1 MGAMILAPFYLL
13 INTAFLY
20 CLLRQVSAFLSAP
33 WMQAAAFLLGAAYL
47 FGVVSPI
54 VAYLARKT
62 ALRRIFRCIEGYW
75 LGFLLYALLSWP
87 IWIAVCSFFAHAVH
101 NAGVQ
106 KLFHCSAGYAILAAL
121 AMVLFGIRHA
131 AKIRVRTEKI
141 VIGKPCSIGDLSVA
155 VVSDLH
161 FGCGRGAAF
170 AQQMVKKINAM
181 QPDLVILAG
190 DIFDNDFDI
199 LKDPK
204 ATQKALCGLKSRC
217 GTYAVWGNHDT
228 AETILS
234 GFTFEA
240 KAAEPEPRFAAFLKE
255 SGVTLLEDR
264 AVSVLQSFYLV
275 GRDDSEHAA
284 KTGRCRASESALLDG
299 LKKDMPI
306 FVIDHQPCGLEK
318 LAECG
323 ADLVVSGHTHN
334 GQLFPM
340 NLLMKLLWKNPY
352 GIRAVPRADGGTLY
366 SCVTSGVGAWGP
378 QMRVGTNS
386 EILLLRLAFRPDKK
400 RETETRRKVV

>member
-13 INTAFLY
+13 INAAFFY

-33 WMQAAAFLLGAAYL
+33 WMQAATFLLGAAYL
-47 FGVVSPI
+47 LGVVSPI
-54 VAYLARKT
+54 AAYLARKT

-75 LGFLLYALLSWP
+75 FGFLLYAMLSWP
-87 IWIAVCSFFAHAVH
+87 IWIAVCGLLARTVQ
-101 NAGVQ
+101 NVTVQ

-121 AMVLFGIRHA
+121 AMMLFGIRHA
-131 AKIRVRTEKI
+131 AKIRVRTENI
-141 VIGKPCSIGDLSVA
+141 VIDKPCQVTELRIA

-170 AQQMVKKINAM
+170 AQQMVKKINAR

-190 DIFDNDFDI
+190 DIFDNDYDM

-204 ATQKALCGLKSRC
+204 AIAKALRGLKSRC

-234 GFTFEA
+234 GFTFDA
-240 KAAEPEPRFAAFLKE
+240 RTAEQEPRFAAFLKE
-255 SGVTLLEDR
+255 SEVTLLEDC
-264 AVSVLQSFYLV
+264 AVLVSQSFYLV

-284 KTGRCRASESALLDG
+284 KTGRSRASEAALLGG
-299 LKKDMPI
+299 LKEDKPI
-306 FVIDHQPCGLEK
+306 FVIDHQPCGMEK
-318 LAECG
+318 LAEYG
-323 ADLVVSGHTHN
+323 ADLLVSGHTHN

-386 EILLLRLAFRPDKK
+386 EILMLRLAFRPGEKWK
-400 RETETRRKVV
+400 TETGGK